1 MKKLITFFSVIVL
14 IALMFCALFLAGAIY
29 DTNEKLTV
37 VTYFFQ
43 TDDNFIQRQ
52 DTPVAPTSVSETKMR
67 NDLIAKYITEYFHV
81 TPDVANVENRMIAQS
96 LGAMSTREVQQ
107 KWTTEVMPEIKAM
120 AEQKMLRLA
129 SLVDVTKASDDSNY
143 LRVEYELKTWE
154 KPNDFSVAPVLT
166 RGVMY
171 MHIMFEPYLREQV
184 RGKTI
189 EEYLESGG
197 DPAAVFRFGV
207 YTIADQK

>member
-1 MKKLITFFSVIVL
+1 
-14 IALMFCALFLAGAIY
+14 
-29 DTNEKLTV
+29 
-37 VTYFFQ
+37 
-43 TDDNFIQRQ
+43 
-52 DTPVAPTSVSETKMR
+52 
-67 NDLIAKYITEYFHV
+67 
-81 TPDVANVENRMIAQS
+81 
-96 LGAMSTREVQQ
+96 
-107 KWTTEVMPEIKAM
+107 M